1 VANALRTLRTRGYL
15 ETKRRTVTVLD
26 IEGLR
31 HRAH

>member
-1 VANALRTLRTRGYL
+1 VANALRTLRARGYL
-15 ETKRRTVTVLD
+15 QTQRRTVTVLD